1 MNIEIKSC
9 VNIVKCIGT
18 ISEFN
23 LEFHPREDNIIVRG
37 QMVIESNGSYI
48 RFNVFTT
55 KKMKEQYYK
64 LLEIVGIPHSFISS
78 IDKDEYVLFETPIT
92 VGMCGSVKI
101 MNDKTVVKKVDFIQ
115 SNRPTKMFII
125 SKLNEYGNQI
135 TYLSRSKNEDYIQA
149 NVQGIP
155 YKIDDDYI
163 TFISTDKSINVNM
176 IKCRYDKSIYD
187 KIKSIELGSI
197 CYLKLEWDNGYEI
210 NDNIVSGCTQSGF
223 KLTDIKSTEYVQDV
237 NTVRNLIKIYNIKNN
252 KL

>member
-1 MNIEIKSC
+1 MNTEIKSC
-9 VNIVKCIGT
+9 ANTVKCIGA

-23 LEFHPREDNIIVRG
+23 LEFYPKEDNIIVRG
-37 QMVIESNGSYI
+37 QMVVESNGSYI

-78 IDKDEYVLFETPIT
+78 IDEDEYILFEEPII

-101 MNDKTVVKKVDFIQ
+101 MNDKTIIKKVDFIQ

-135 TYLSRSKNEDYIQA
+135 TYLSRSKNDDYIQA
-149 NVQGIP
+149 SVQGIP
-155 YKIDDDYI
+155 YKIEDNFI

-176 IKCRYDKSIYD
+176 IKCRYDKGLYD
-187 KIKSIELGSI
+187 KIKSIPLGSI
-197 CYLKLEWDNGYEI
+197 CYLNLEWDNGYEI
-210 NDNIVSGCTQSGF
+210 NGNVVSGCVQSGF
-223 KLTDIKSTEYVQDV
+223 KLTDIKSTGFIQDV
-237 NTVRNLIKIYNIKNN
+237 NTVKSLIKIYNIKNN